1 MSLQSKLSYYVNKN
15 KIFNEKT
22 EKLWATISPSFV
34 KKVEKT
40 DRKNINNSRSSSL
53 SKIDERPKIGD
64 IDLGERDSSVSGSGN
79 GNGGG
84 SGDGEG
90 DGGGS
95 VSGSVGVGASVSL
108 GVGKGIAESQRPH
121 TGKKSHSAFLLTHT
135 HTATSTSTSTS
146 TAVVTAL
153 GGSIDR

>member
-40 DRKNINNSRSSSL
+40 DKKNISNSRSSSL

-64 IDLGERDSSVSGSGN
+64 IDLGERDSSVSGS

-121 TGKKSHSAFLLTHT
+121 TGKKSHSASLLTHT
-135 HTATSTSTSTS
+135 HTATSTTSASTT
-146 TAVVTAL
+146 TAVVAAL
-153 GGSIDR
+153 GGSMDR